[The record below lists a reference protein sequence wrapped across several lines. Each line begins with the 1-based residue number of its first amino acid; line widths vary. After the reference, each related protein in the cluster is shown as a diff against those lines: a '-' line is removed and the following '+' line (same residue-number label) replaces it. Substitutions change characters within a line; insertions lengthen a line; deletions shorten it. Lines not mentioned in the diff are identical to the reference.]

1 LFFPPFVV
9 RLRALM
15 LTIADEH
22 KAGMFRF
29 DHPLSVN
36 GRENQ
41 KGADRSRANLTPVK
55 KLAVRRPVRPEIDKR
70 AFGPIV
76 SSNEPTAGD

>member
-29 DHPLSVN
+29 DHLLSVN
-36 GRENQ
+36 GREIK
-41 KGADRSRANLTPVK
+41 KGPTEAGPTSRQSK
-55 KLAVRRPVRPEIDKR
+55 
-70 AFGPIV
+70 G
-76 SSNEPTAGD
+76 